1 MATVKMLQIKSTVSK
16 ALAYISRADA
26 TSDGVWVSTNAAVI
40 DPTDY
45 KAVATQFA
53 ETAERVG
60 VSKQRRGSVLAHHVI
75 QSFDPKDGMSAELA
89 HRIGVQFAEK
99 ITGGT
104 HEYMIATHLDK
115 GHVHN
120 HIILNPVN
128 FETGKKIRVQKSTIG
143 HFRDISDELCLAAGL
158 RVLPKPER
166 ATGYSMRDIYR
177 VLKGDS
183 AKQFIRTEID
193 KAASRARDWTEF
205 ESILARAGIETS
217 VRSGKNGTVSFREGT
232 MNRPIRD
239 FRLGAAYTESNIMA
253 RLSKS
258 AVNMVGIDASMIL
271 KESKDTLTVSVPGTR
286 RQLEMTVS
294 KTQIVRH
301 GRSLRIYVPSAQNHL
316 LANTSGQHAKTVS
329 TEGLYSYFSKP
340 DLAEA
345 EKRAGA
351 MGLDKMTVGRWGN
364 ELKSLREL
372 GERVNAK
379 TRWIN
384 ASGIDPAQ
392 AIESASKKLE
402 EHHFR
407 YQTTLVAAAE
417 MTIDPQ
423 GDQKELRT
431 LGAELRIMERNIA
444 TVKTDIRALTQL
456 SSNEV
461 KMSVG
466 EQIANKAAAR
476 QRIEP
481 ASEHSALDISQR
493 SARDDHERDRE
504 TPEHRA
510 EIAQE
515 HAAQTERL
523 EDQQGDR
530 ETGQKPKDEPKKPL
544 SLRERLAAKEAK
556 IRSNRTND
564 EGRNDGVRGRGM

>member
-40 DPTDY
+40 DPTDF

-60 VSKQRRGSVLAHHVI
+60 VSKQRKGSVLAHHVI

-128 FETGKKIRVQKSTIG
+128 FETGKKIRVQKNTIG
-143 HFRDISDELCLAAGL
+143 QFRDISDELCLSAGL

-166 ATGYSMRDIYR
+166 ATGYSMKDIYR
-177 VLKGDS
+177 VLRGDS

-193 KAASRARDWTEF
+193 KAASRARDWNEF
-205 ESILARAGIETS
+205 ESILARAGIEMS

-239 FRLGAAYTESNIMA
+239 FRLGVAYTESNIMA

-271 KESKDTLTVSVPGTR
+271 KESKDTLTVSVPGTK
-286 RQLEMTVS
+286 RQLEMTVA

-301 GRSLRIYVPSAQNHL
+301 GRSLRIYVPSSQNHL
-316 LANTSGQHAKTVS
+316 LADASGKHAKTVS
-329 TEGLYSYFSKP
+329 TDGLYSYFSKP

-345 EKRAGA
+345 EKRAA
-351 MGLDKMTVGRWGN
+351 TMGLDKMTLSHWGS

-372 GERVNAK
+372 GERINAK

-384 ASGIDPAQ
+384 EPSVDPVQ
-392 AIESASKKLE
+392 AIQAAGKQLDD
-402 EHHFR
+402 HHFR

-417 MTIDPQ
+417 LTINPQ

-431 LGAELRIMERNIA
+431 LGAELRIMERDIA

-466 EQIANKAAAR
+466 ERIASKSAAA
-476 QRIEP
+476 QSIEP
-481 ASEHSALDISQR
+481 ARERNVLDNTQR
-493 SARDDHERDRE
+493 SAQEDHERDRE
-504 TPEHRA
+504 SPEHRVEMA
-510 EIAQE
+510 DEV
-515 HAAQTERL
+515 AAQSERL
-523 EDQQGDR
+523 TDQKNDR
-530 ETGQKPKDEPKKPL
+530 EVGEKTKDDPKKPL
-544 SLRERLAAKEAK
+544 TLRERLAAKEAK
-556 IRSNRTND
+556 IRSNRTNED
-564 EGRNDGVRGRGM
+564 GRSGGSRGRGM

>member
-40 DPTDY
+40 DPTDF

-60 VSKQRRGSVLAHHVI
+60 VSKPRKGSVLAHHVI

-143 HFRDISDELCLAAGL
+143 QFRDISDELCLSAGL
-158 RVLPKPER
+158 SVLPKPER
-166 ATGYSMRDIYR
+166 ATGYSMKDIYR

-183 AKQFIRTEID
+183 GKQFIRTEID
-193 KAASRARDWTEF
+193 KAAVRASNWTDF
-205 ESILARAGIETS
+205 EAILARSGIETS
-217 VRSGKNGTVSFREGT
+217 LRSGRNGTVSFREGT
-232 MNRPIRD
+232 MKRPIRD
-239 FRLGAAYTESNIMA
+239 FRLGAAYTEANIMA
-253 RLSKS
+253 RISKS

-271 KESKDTLTVSVPGTR
+271 KESKETLTVSVPGTK

-294 KTQIVRH
+294 KTQVVRH

-316 LANTSGQHAKTVS
+316 LADVHGRHAKTVS
-329 TEGLYSYFSKP
+329 TDGLYNYFSKP

-345 EKRAGA
+345 EKRAGT
-351 MGLDKMTVGRWGN
+351 MGLDKTTVSHWGS

-372 GERVNAK
+372 GERINAK

-384 ASGIDPAQ
+384 ESSVDPVQ
-392 AIESASKKLE
+392 AIQTASKRLD

-423 GDQKELRT
+423 GDQKKLRT
-431 LGAELRIMERNIA
+431 LGAELRIMERDIA

-461 KMSVG
+461 RMSVG
-466 EQIANKAAAR
+466 ERIASKTAVV
-476 QRIEP
+476 QSVEP
-481 ASEHSALDISQR
+481 ATERSVLDTTQR
-493 SARDDHERDRE
+493 STREDHERDRE
-504 TPEHRA
+504 APEHRV
-510 EIAQE
+510 EMSDE
-515 HAAQTERL
+515 RAAQSERL
-523 EDQQGDR
+523 EDQQSDR
-530 ETGQKPKDEPKKPL
+530 EIAEKTKSEPKKPL
-544 SLRERLAAKEAK
+544 TLRERLAAKEAE
-556 IRSNRTND
+556 IRGERTND
-564 EGRNDGVRGRGM
+564 EGRSGGSRGRGM